1 MTEVHLSE
9 RQLSGGFRAGS
20 ARLLQSGGT
29 IDRHWAGQRI
39 TPSAFGREPKR
50 NRRTT
55 TMFSKIAIALLA
67 TTMLAAPVLAQ
78 GAKPAA
84 STAPAV
90 ATQPVAKTPAVN
102 PTTTPTVKADDPAVK
117 KVIKVK
123 RHKVKR
129 DKAAMHVTTKSEA
142 LPRHN

>member
-1 MTEVHLSE
+1 
-9 RQLSGGFRAGS
+9 
-20 ARLLQSGGT
+20 
-29 IDRHWAGQRI
+29 
-39 TPSAFGREPKR
+39 
-50 NRRTT
+50 
-55 TMFSKIAIALLA
+55 MFSKIAIALLA
-67 TTMLAAPVLAQ
+67 TTMIAAPVLAQ
-78 GAKPAA
+78 GTKPAA
-84 STAPAV
+84 STAPVA

-129 DKAAMHVTTKSEA
+129 DKAAMHAPANKSALHATTKSEA

>member
-1 MTEVHLSE
+1 MTAVHLAE

-29 IDRHWAGQRI
+29 IDRHYAGQRVI
-39 TPSAFGREPKR
+39 PSAFGRKP
-50 NRRTT
+50 NRKTRTT

-84 STAPAV
+84 STAPVA
-90 ATQPVAKTPAVN
+90 ATQPAVKTPAAN
-102 PTTTPTVKADDPAVK
+102 LATTPTVKAADPAVK
-117 KVIKVK
+117 KVIKAK